1 MDTTAI
7 INGLLSYLCLIIV
20 ITLHEFAHAWTA
32 WKCGDDTAR
41 LQGRVSLNPI
51 VHMDPI
57 GTVALPL
64 LAFALAATN
73 SVLASFIIGWGRPVP
88 VNPYNLSRRR
98 LQDTLIAGAG
108 PAMNILIALVA
119 VMIARFLEMAG
130 QISLGEAAIHLA
142 IISLFL
148 CFFNLLPIPPLDGS
162 HFMRH
167 AVGMTDE
174 RYMAIARYGFVIVI
188 LVIQIPAVRRLL
200 SAATFGTLD
209 LMAWMVGFK

>member
-51 VHMDPI
+51 DHMDPI

-64 LAFALAATN
+64 LAFALAASN
-73 SVLASFIIGWGRPVP
+73 SALASFIIGWGRPVP
-88 VNPYNLSRRR
+88 VNPANLSRRR
-98 LQDTLIAGAG
+98 LHDSLIAGAG
-108 PAMNILIALVA
+108 PAMNVVIAMAA
-119 VMIARFLEMAG
+119 VMIARLFDLGG
-130 QISLGEAAIHLA
+130 QVSLGEAAIHLA

-162 HFMRH
+162 HFLRH
-167 AVGMTDE
+167 AIGMTDE
-174 RYMAIARYGFVIVI
+174 RYYACARFGFVVVI
-188 LVIQIPAVRRLL
+188 LLIQLPFVQWLL

-209 LMAWMVGFK
+209 AMAWVVGFK